1 MLSEYKQKLKE
12 ESFIYILCKIF
23 PSAIK
28 SEIKDL
34 VKNNVNGRDLEYI
47 QISLV
52 SSPIKNKANTELI
65 NLLSKEFLAEKK
77 NIFIISGKT
86 DRMKLIKI
94 KI

>member
-12 ESFIYILCKIF
+12 EYFIYILCKIF

-28 SEIKDL
+28 SEIKNL
-34 VKNNVNGRDLEYI
+34 IKNNVNGRDLEYI

-52 SSPIKNKANTELI
+52 SGPIKNKANTELI
-65 NLLSKEFLAEKK
+65 NLLSKEFLVEKK